1 MSNNKS
7 TLAKYEKTEDT
18 SPQALWRRELVAPEV
33 VRLQFPGPHWPVE
46 HEEPEVLGA
55 GLR

>member
-1 MSNNKS
+1 M
-7 TLAKYEKTEDT
+7 LAKYEKTEDT
-18 SPQALWRRELVAPEV
+18 LPQARWRRELVVPEV
-33 VRLQFPGPHWPVE
+33 VRLQCPGPHWPVE